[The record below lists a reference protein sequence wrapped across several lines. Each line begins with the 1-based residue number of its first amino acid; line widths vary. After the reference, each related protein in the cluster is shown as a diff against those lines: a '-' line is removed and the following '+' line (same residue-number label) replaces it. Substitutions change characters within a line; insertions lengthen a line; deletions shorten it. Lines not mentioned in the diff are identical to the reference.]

1 MKKLELE
8 FRNEFKKKQDTFQVG
23 NTTIMMTPPLDE
35 DYWVFRIVLHKE
47 QALVAFPK
55 FGTLGIG
62 FAEEEDWNTNFP
74 YTSDAKDTAKHIWK
88 NRKYPEITKKIL
100 IEAIEVLRKASVYY
114 KTHEEP
120 ETIESGDFNQFTQNI
135 ETLRE
140 KVGKKYS

>member
-1 MKKLELE
+1 MKNFELE

-23 NTTIMMTPPLDE
+23 RTTIMMTPPLDD

-55 FGTLGIG
+55 FGTMGIG
-62 FAEEEDWNTNFP
+62 FTEEEDWNTNLP
-74 YTSDAKDTAKHIWK
+74 YSCEADKIAKHIWK

-100 IEAIEVLRKASVYY
+100 IEAIEVLRKASTYY

-120 ETIESGDFNQFTQNI
+120 ETIERGDFNQFTQSF
-135 ETLRE
+135 EALRE